1 MLARFY
7 DSTSKSLLGGSTRI
21 SGAFARSPV
30 LQLGVKVHPSKSPAP
45 DVMALTRA
53 QARAEA
59 EAQATQVNDVEGMLE
74 SADTEYP
81 DATGEYDTEGAT
93 RASAL
98 VVADKS
104 GQEGQSNAQSA
115 ALMAV
120 QPSTETGIMQL
131 TNQQLAIAGRFQ
143 EELMATQSTIQEQF
157 MTMQVMQAQAG
168 EEIERS
174 VTEKFLNALREVQ
187 CESQALVTA
196 QSNGVNRLETQLDA
210 KIDDAFQT
218 LTSRIQRL
226 VDEQMAARQHA
237 SNDSEK
243 TVELVLELV
252 EKSTAGIHAHVKQSV
267 DRGFQVVRDELQQA
281 LCASTV
287 ASTSEPA
294 LDALKHLV
302 VTDATRAERRIEA
315 QMQRALTAFQS
326 DMHLQVHNFYSAGP
340 VSAASERER
349 QAILQVKE
357 AELRQLQAAAN
368 AREAELQTKEAELN
382 RCMAEVVVER
392 QRDPASTD
400 ISAEIKRSV
409 ERSVQTI
416 IDLIRGAVDRYVQA
430 REEVKTEIENRGSI
444 SENDEDGD
452 NNELSEEDRNA
463 QQRMRDALVRAQA
476 TPIHSL
482 VVQVEGPLFQ
492 DGERVRTKYNDH
504 VSPPVVPVR
513 ALPTQRVRGASIVW
527 RYSNMAATTFEYDHE
542 GNKIGDVGGGKA
554 DDYCIELARA

>member
-1 MLARFY
+1 M
-7 DSTSKSLLGGSTRI
+7 
-21 SGAFARSPV
+21 V
-30 LQLGVKVHPSKSPAP
+30 
-45 DVMALTRA
+45 LTRA

-74 SADTEYP
+74 RADTEYP
-81 DATGEYDTEGAT
+81 DATDKYDTEGAS

-104 GQEGQSNAQSA
+104 G
-115 ALMAV
+115 
-120 QPSTETGIMQL
+120 L

-157 MTMQVMQAQAG
+157 MTMQVMQAQA
-168 EEIERS
+168 EEQIERS
-174 VTEKFLNALREVQ
+174 VTEKFLNALHEVQ

-252 EKSTAGIHAHVKQSV
+252 EKSTTGIHAHVKQSV
-267 DRGFQVVRDELQQA
+267 DRGLQVVRDELKQE

-287 ASTSEPA
+287 ASTSAPA
-294 LDALKHLV
+294 LDAVKQLV
-302 VTDATRAERRIEA
+302 VTEATRAEQRIEA

-326 DMHLQVHNFYSAGP
+326 DMHLQVQ
-340 VSAASERER
+340 R
-349 QAILQVKE
+349 QADATSILQDHFQQYCDR
-357 AELRQLQAAAN
+357 AQLKSSGQW
-368 AREAELQTKEAELN
+368 REACRRK
-382 RCMAEVVVER
+382 
-392 QRDPASTD
+392 
-400 ISAEIKRSV
+400 
-409 ERSVQTI
+409 
-416 IDLIRGAVDRYVQA
+416 IDLIRGAVDRYVQT

-452 NNELSEEDRNA
+452 NDELSEEDRNA

-482 VVQVEGPLFQ
+482 VVQVEGPMFQ

-513 ALPTQRVRGASIVW
+513 ALPTQRVRGGRSRSGGRSSPDRTMDRQAFISGLQQEVME
-527 RYSNMAATTFEYDHE
+527 RAEAAAQRH
-542 GNKIGDVGGGKA
+542 
-554 DDYCIELARA
+554 RANF